1 MSEVLYLLVM
11 TVTVVQCCAVVQTNS
26 FEIIHLFIVVSQM
39 IVTGGSLQDCK
50 DALNL
55 AASDG

>member
-1 MSEVLYLLVM
+1 MCSP
-11 TVTVVQCCAVVQTNS
+11 
-26 FEIIHLFIVVSQM
+26 IIQNNLFIFVVFQI

-55 AASDG
+55 AVSDG